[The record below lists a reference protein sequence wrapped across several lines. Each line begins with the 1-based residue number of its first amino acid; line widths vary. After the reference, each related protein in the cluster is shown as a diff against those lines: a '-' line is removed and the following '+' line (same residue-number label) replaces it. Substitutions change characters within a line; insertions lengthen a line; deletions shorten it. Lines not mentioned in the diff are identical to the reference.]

1 MAALEAVLSLRLCL
15 LYSSSPSSS
24 SSSSLST
31 TKLSFPRTRTHS
43 LKLHSANSCSFL
55 QSSTRN
61 PWSFRL
67 CFSVQEQEIAV
78 QEKAEETH
86 LEKENNQKRK
96 LYVVNLPWSLTVV
109 DIKSLFGQCGTVTDV
124 EIIKQKD
131 GRNRGFA
138 FVTMACG
145 EEAQAVID
153 RFNLQ
158 DVSGR
163 IIKIELAK
171 QFKKPSPPR
180 PPGPQ
185 PGETTHKLYVSNIE
199 WKVRSTH
206 LRDFVSEN
214 FKPVS
219 ARVVFD
225 GPKGRS
231 AGYGFV
237 SFATREEAEAA
248 ISSLDGKELM
258 GRPLRLKFS
267 EKNAGEKNVDET
279 ENQKEEETV
288 SEGQTEES

>member
-1 MAALEAVLSLRLCL
+1 M
-15 LYSSSPSSS
+15 
-24 SSSSLST
+24 
-31 TKLSFPRTRTHS
+31 
-43 LKLHSANSCSFL
+43 N
-55 QSSTRN
+55 
-61 PWSFRL
+61 
-67 CFSVQEQEIAV
+67 
-78 QEKAEETH
+78 H
-86 LEKENNQKRK
+86 LTY
-96 LYVVNLPWSLTVV
+96 LV
-109 DIKSLFGQCGTVTDV
+109 
-124 EIIKQKD
+124 
-131 GRNRGFA
+131 
-138 FVTMACG
+138 
-145 EEAQAVID
+145 
-153 RFNLQ
+153 Q

-206 LRDFVSEN
+206 LRDLFSEN

-248 ISSLDGKELM
+248 ISSLDGKVNKIGYLSSIF
-258 GRPLRLKFS
+258 LFVNCSTKICD
-267 EKNAGEKNVDET
+267 A
-279 ENQKEEETV
+279 
-288 SEGQTEES
+288 